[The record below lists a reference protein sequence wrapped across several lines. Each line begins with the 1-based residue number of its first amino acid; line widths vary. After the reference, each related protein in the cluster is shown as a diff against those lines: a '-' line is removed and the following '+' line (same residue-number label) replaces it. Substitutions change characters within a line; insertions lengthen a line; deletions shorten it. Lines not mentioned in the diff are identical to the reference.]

1 MLEDWFFLFVVECIF
16 SLLFLYVF
24 LLVREFLV
32 FGFLIFIN
40 CFLYVLIRLIV
51 DFFFLVVKYFWMSF
65 GFDLII
71 ILFICFVGWI
81 FCLEFL
87 IREIIGLGFFEFFG
101 WKKLKFRLILF
112 KNINIFLLFLKYIL
126 KVKCLKVFNILI

>member
-1 MLEDWFFLFVVECIF
+1 ML
-16 SLLFLYVF
+16 
-24 LLVREFLV
+24 
-32 FGFLIFIN
+32 
-40 CFLYVLIRLIV
+40 
-51 DFFFLVVKYFWMSF
+51 F